1 MLLRGGTQRA
11 TVRQQLVEGVERAL
25 TRRYRHSSR
34 LFEQIRAH
42 SAAAEGA
49 ARVETDLNPPAEA
62 ARIVVTESLG
72 VAEGLEDRVGL
83 EQHRLHAAGAEGAG
97 GALVVVACH
106 AAGARGEAL
115 KQNLGR
121 FRLPCA

>member
-1 MLLRGGTQRA
+1 MLLRGGTQRSA
-11 TVRQQLVEGVERAL
+11 ARQQLVEGVERAL

-34 LFEQIRAH
+34 LFEQVRAH
-42 SAAAEGA
+42 SAAVEGA
-49 ARVETDLNPPAEA
+49 ARVETNLDPPAEA
-62 ARIVVTESLG
+62 ARIVVAESLG

-83 EQHRLHAAGAEGAG
+83 EQHRLHAAGAEGG
-97 GALVVVACH
+97 GALVAVACH
-106 AAGARGEAL
+106 AAGACSEAL